1 MKLFKGKKK
10 KGFTLVELMVV
21 VGIIALLLLLVVPRL
36 AGNTE
41 KAKTRTFESNYRT
54 LASDITVAL
63 VADDSSTELKSV
75 LKKAGDLADKPKG
88 ATYTVVLGGPDNAKT
103 FTSFQATMG
112 TYTLT
117 FDATNGT
124 TKVSGT
130 AKPVGA
136 TF

>member
-36 AGNTE
+36 AGNSE

-63 VADDSSTELKSV
+63 AAADGDAEFDKVVTKATGMAGSPEGSTYVITKNASNLSASTFQAKLGGYTLDYDLLEGTT
-75 LKKAGDLADKPKG
+75 KATGTAPG
-88 ATYTVVLGGPDNAKT
+88 ATY
-103 FTSFQATMG
+103 
-112 TYTLT
+112 
-117 FDATNGT
+117 
-124 TKVSGT
+124 
-130 AKPVGA
+130 KP
-136 TF
+136 

>member
-1 MKLFKGKKK
+1 MKLFNKGKKK

-41 KAKTRTFESNYRT
+41 RARTRTFESNYRT

-63 VADDSSTELKSV
+63 VADDAATQLQNVATKATGLAGRPQGSAYNVVVTGGTSV
-75 LKKAGDLADKPKG
+75 TFN
-88 ATYTVVLGGPDNAKT
+88 ATLGNG
-103 FTSFQATMG
+103 G
-112 TYTLT
+112 GYTLT
-117 FDATNGT
+117 FNPQEGT
-124 TKVSGT
+124 TTSSGT
-130 AKPVGA
+130 AEGQ

>member
-36 AGNTE
+36 AGNSE

-63 VADDSSTELKSV
+63 AAADGAAEFDKVVAKATSMANNPDGSSYTIT
-75 LKKAGDLADKPKG
+75 KKDPLS
-88 ATYTVVLGGPDNAKT
+88 TST
-103 FTSFQATMG
+103 FVATMSG
-112 TYTLT
+112 YTLT
-117 FDATNGT
+117 YNLLEGT
-124 TKVSGT
+124 TTASGT
-130 AKPVGA
+130 LAPGA
-136 TF
+136 SYKIP